1 MDQEGRYQVLVV
13 NDKVLVR
20 ELKEA
25 YKGWGYSVM
34 VIDNDQ
40 WVFRSADNWVVM
52 IEGQDNVPNE
62 VLTLIVL
69 HMGHLP
75 KEDTCHRIYKGEKCS
90 VIQKEAYAVAEET
103 WRSWQKMRMETDDC
117 PVEIRRTP
125 LVYGRRRVWQERE
138 SKSILLMNPR
148 FEGLM
153 HTGGDSMIRKVGEN
167 ICLEG
172 EISEVYI
179 SRARGGASEDL
190 LDHLAQVSWT

>member
-1 MDQEGRYQVLVV
+1 MVI

-25 YKGWGYSVM
+25 YKGWGYTVT
-34 VIDNDQ
+34 VTPHDE
-40 WVFRSADNWVVM
+40 WVFRSADAWLVE
-52 IEGQDNVPNE
+52 IDGQDNVPNE
-62 VLTLIVL
+62 VLALIVL

-75 KEDTCHRIYKGEKCS
+75 KENSCHRIYKSDKTTA
-90 VIQKEAYAVAEET
+90 IQKEVYEVAYET
-103 WRSWQKMRMETDDC
+103 WNSFRKMRADTDEC
-117 PVEIRRTP
+117 PVEVRRTS

-138 SKSILLMNPR
+138 SSQIMLIDPR

-153 HTGGDSMIRKVGEN
+153 EVGAESLIRTVGEN

-179 SRARGGASEDL
+179 SKARGGAPEDML
-190 LDHLAQVSWT
+190 EHLAQYKWV

>member
-1 MDQEGRYQVLVV
+1 MVI
-13 NDKVLVR
+13 NDKALVR

-34 VIDNDQ
+34 VTDNDQ

-52 IEGQDNVPNE
+52 IDGQDNVPNE
-62 VLTLIVL
+62 VLALIVL

-75 KEDTCHRIYKGEKCS
+75 REMTCHRIYKSEKSTC
-90 VIQKEAYAVAEET
+90 IQKKVYNVAEDT
-103 WRSWQKMRMETDDC
+103 WRGWVKMRMETDAC

-125 LVYGRRRVWQERE
+125 LVYGRRRVWQERN
-138 SKSILLMNPR
+138 SKAVLLIDPR

-153 HTGGDSMIRKVGEN
+153 DVGAESLIRRVGEN

-179 SRARGGASEDL
+179 SRVRSGAPEDAME
-190 LDHLAQVSWT
+190 HLAQYSWT

>member
-1 MDQEGRYQVLVV
+1 MDQKGWCSVMVV
-13 NDKVLVR
+13 NDKALVR

-34 VIDNDQ
+34 VTDNDQ
-40 WVFRSADNWVVM
+40 WVFRSADKWVVM

-62 VLTLIVL
+62 VLALIVL

-75 KEDTCHRIYKGEKCS
+75 KRDTCQRIYKMEKSTC
-90 VIQKEAYAVAEET
+90 VQKEVYKVAEEN
-103 WRSWQKMRMETDDC
+103 WQSWVKMREETDAC
-117 PVEIRRTP
+117 PVKICRTP
-125 LVYGRRRVWQERE
+125 LVYGRRRVWQERG
-138 SKSILLMNPR
+138 SKAILLIDPR

-153 HTGGDSMIRKVGEN
+153 HVGGDSVIRRVGEN

-179 SRARGGASEDL
+179 SRARGGANENL